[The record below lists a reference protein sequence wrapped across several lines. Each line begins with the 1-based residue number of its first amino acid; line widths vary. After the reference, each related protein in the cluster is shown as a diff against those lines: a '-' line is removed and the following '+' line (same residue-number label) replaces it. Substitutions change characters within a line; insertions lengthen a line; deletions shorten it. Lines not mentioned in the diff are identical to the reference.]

1 MSQPISVQD
10 ITHSRICPLAFMFH
24 EKRLRIRIL
33 TKKNPEILDKRVCR
47 VVHLQYPGRHLM
59 PRNVKATN

>member
-10 ITHSRICPLAFMFH
+10 THSRICPLAFMFH
-24 EKRLRIRIL
+24 EKELRIRIL
-33 TKKNPEILDKRVCR
+33 TKKIPEILDKRVCR